1 MAPSAVDLYLDL
13 MSKTVSF
20 SLWPEPP
27 WPLALGNE
35 SRPPVR
41 RAAVAAISKLFG
53 MLGCELVRRRHV
65 TRELRENGLV
75 YGLYADTMI
84 GLKRLANIRMGI
96 ETALREGIE
105 GDFIETGAWR
115 GGACIFMRAVL
126 AAHSIVDRKVYV
138 ADSFEG
144 LPRPDTTRFPADA
157 GDEHHLNRFLA
168 VSLDDVKHNFAKY
181 GLLDD
186 QVVFLEGF
194 FADTLPTAPI
204 TKLALL
210 RLDGDMYGSTLDALT
225 HLYPKLQPGGFCI
238 IDDYDLQGAR
248 QAVDDFRMSQGV
260 SSSLRAIDQSSVFWR
275 K

>member
-1 MAPSAVDLYLDL
+1 
-13 MSKTVSF
+13 
-20 SLWPEPP
+20 
-27 WPLALGNE
+27 
-35 SRPPVR
+35 
-41 RAAVAAISKLFG
+41 
-53 MLGCELVRRRHV
+53 
-65 TRELRENGLV
+65 
-75 YGLYADTMI
+75 MI

-225 HLYPKLQPGGFCI
+225 HLYLLHHRRLRF
-238 IDDYDLQGAR
+238 AR
-248 QAVDDFRMSQGV
+248 RPSG
-260 SSSLRAIDQSSVFWR
+260 RG
-275 K
+275 